1 MTILEADSVQTIR
14 SLEHFIATN
23 CNRALNNTLRLG
35 EQSVE
40 PLSDAHVKF
49 LSLTTALQHEQAKN
63 EVLTVCN
70 ARSCSRRACRR
81 ARQPVQLKV
90 NVAAGASLSNCL
102 GKRKR
107 DDDDVREPRE
117 PREGPGACAL
127 GPRAVMY
134 RPRLCHKLVVYVQ
147 LRSSNNWADGGSHGR
162 EPSML
167 LPVLPTGG

>member
-70 ARSCSRRACRR
+70 AQLEAALAERADKRASQCSSKSTSLPARPCPTAWASGSATMTMCVSRVSRA
-81 ARQPVQLKV
+81 K
-90 NVAAGASLSNCL
+90 
-102 GKRKR
+102 
-107 DDDDVREPRE
+107 DRER
-117 PREGPGACAL
+117 
-127 GPRAVMY
+127 V
-134 RPRLCHKLVVYVQ
+134 H
-147 LRSSNNWADGGSHGR
+147 
-162 EPSML
+162 
-167 LPVLPTGG
+167 